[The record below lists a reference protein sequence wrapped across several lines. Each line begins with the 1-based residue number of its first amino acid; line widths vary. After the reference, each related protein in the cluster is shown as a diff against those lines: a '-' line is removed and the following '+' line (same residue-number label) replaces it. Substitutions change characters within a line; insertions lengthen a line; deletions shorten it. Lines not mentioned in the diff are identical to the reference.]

1 MDAAKRI
8 EELKLPIVAT
18 PLGIN
23 ETKKYTET
31 IQELGTRFKNID
43 KEFLKKFNV
52 NFDNVLQIVAKT
64 SEDVRPNCMV
74 SNLVLLA

>member
-1 MDAAKRI
+1 MRQRAIQVVRTVDAAKRI

-31 IQELGTRFKNID
+31 
-43 KEFLKKFNV
+43 
-52 NFDNVLQIVAKT
+52 QIHEST
-64 SEDVRPNCMV
+64 E
-74 SNLVLLA
+74 